1 MERIAFKSRREVGFV
16 DAFLRFCFGQYLHD
30 RHPVVMRV
38 EHDHRRFGI
47 AEKEDA
53 DEDVRHEVH
62 RRYIIVVDEDAVKRF
77 EFSCLVGGDFD
88 AGSGLRVGGH
98 AGDYSI
104 MKNPPLEETG

>member
-1 MERIAFKSRREVGFV
+1 MERIAFQSRREVCFV
-16 DAFLRFCFGQYLHD
+16 DAFFSLGLGQDLHD

-38 EHDHRRFGI
+38 EHDLRRFGI

-77 EFSCLVGGDFD
+77 QFSLLVGGDFD
-88 AGSGLRVGGH
+88 GWSGLRVDGH

-104 MKNPPLEETG
+104 TKKSHRL